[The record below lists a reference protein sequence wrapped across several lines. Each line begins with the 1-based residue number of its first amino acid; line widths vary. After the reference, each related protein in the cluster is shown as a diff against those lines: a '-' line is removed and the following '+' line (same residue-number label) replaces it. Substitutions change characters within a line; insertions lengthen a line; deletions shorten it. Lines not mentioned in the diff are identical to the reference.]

1 MISVVERDNEKR
13 AMLEICRR
21 SPFGCKIAGIAL
33 AYGFDKRFS
42 MFWMDSECEA
52 VYSLVDGIM
61 MITGTVRDAGE
72 ALSFIRFSGAEEI
85 SCALRNL
92 EILGL
97 NADEYGDILRK
108 KTDGESEAFTGPQD
122 VPIRE
127 IYALLEETGLIEV
140 GEEDDEAFEAF
151 YLDLSHRVRHGIAC
165 VITKR
170 VEGTLAGCAVLSSV
184 TGGTAILSA
193 VAVREQFR
201 RQGMGTQLV
210 EQVETILPG
219 RTLYV
224 YKETAENNEFYRS
237 LGFSKTD
244 TWVQKAVVRRSTENG
259 AEDVNRCS

>member
-21 SPFGCKIAGIAL
+21 SPFGCKIAGVAL

-42 MFWMDSECEA
+42 MFWMDSEHEA
-52 VYSLVDGIM
+52 VYSLVDGVM
-61 MITGTVRDAGE
+61 MITGTVRDARE

-97 NADEYGDILRK
+97 NADESGEILRK
-108 KTDGESEAFTGPQD
+108 KTVGEIEGFNTAQD

-127 IYALLEETGLIEV
+127 IYALLEETGLVENG
-140 GEEDDEAFEAF
+140 GEEDEAFEAF

-165 VITKR
+165 VVTKR
-170 VEGTLAGCAVLSSV
+170 VEDVLAGCAVVSSV

-193 VAVREQFR
+193 VAVREPFR
-201 RQGMGTQLV
+201 RRGMGTQLV
-210 EQVETILPG
+210 ERVEEILPG

-224 YKETAENNEFYRS
+224 YKETAKNNEFYRS
-237 LGFSKTD
+237 LGFSKAD
-244 TWVQKAVVRRSTENG
+244 TWVQKVIAGRGTEG
-259 AEDVNRCS
+259 KD